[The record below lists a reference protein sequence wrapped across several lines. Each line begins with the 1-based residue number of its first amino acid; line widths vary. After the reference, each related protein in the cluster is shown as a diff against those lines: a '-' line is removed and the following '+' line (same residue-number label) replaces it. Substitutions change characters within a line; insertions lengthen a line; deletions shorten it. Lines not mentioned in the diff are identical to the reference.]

1 MRLSFFKLQTSC
13 CIAVSFR
20 CIFQNSALRWAT
32 ILGMEA
38 NPLPPQ
44 PVRWFWIAAIWSS
57 VALFSATQNV
67 VVMRAEGMHHAWAK
81 LFIYLLLSW
90 LPSALSTPLVLY
102 LGRRFP
108 PFKARAFSA
117 WAIHLT
123 ASLVICVTWAGWMT
137 IMERMLNPWAD
148 PTSPGPFLH
157 VWLDKFY
164 NELLASFLLYTAI
177 LAVGQMLES
186 RERLAHQQT
195 ETARLNEQLSREQ
208 LNALRRQIEPHF
220 LFNTLNG
227 IAALVREEKSDAAVN
242 MIAWLSDFLRHALND
257 SSRHRVPL
265 ADEMQ
270 FLEKYLEIEKMRFGE
285 RLQVNVDVPRELL
298 NAQVPTLIL
307 QPMVENS
314 VKHGISKRTQ
324 GGAIR
329 VSACRSNGLL
339 NLAVYNDGPAL
350 PPDADANRPGIG
362 ISNLRARLLALYGNN
377 FELRMQNQPPSGVE
391 VSVTVPYEEGS

>member
-1 MRLSFFKLQTSC
+1 
-13 CIAVSFR
+13 
-20 CIFQNSALRWAT
+20 
-32 ILGMEA
+32 
-38 NPLPPQ
+38 
-44 PVRWFWIAAIWSS
+44 
-57 VALFSATQNV
+57 
-67 VVMRAEGMHHAWAK
+67 
-81 LFIYLLLSW
+81 
-90 LPSALSTPLVLY
+90 
-102 LGRRFP
+102 
-108 PFKARAFSA
+108 
-117 WAIHLT
+117 
-123 ASLVICVTWAGWMT
+123 VIWAGWMA
-137 IMERMLNPWAD
+137 IMQRLLNPWAD
-148 PTSPGPFLH
+148 SRPPGPFVD

-164 NELLASFLLYTAI
+164 NELLASFLLYIAI

-186 RERLAHQQT
+186 RERLTHQQT

-242 MIAWLSDFLRHALND
+242 MIARLSDFLRHALND
-257 SSRHRVPL
+257 SDRHRVPL

-270 FLEKYLEIEKMRFGE
+270 FLEKYLDIEKMRFGE

-329 VSACRSNGLL
+329 ISACRSNGLL
-339 NLAVYNDGPAL
+339 KLAVYNDGPAL
-350 PPDADANRPGIG
+350 PPDWDANQPGIG

-377 FELRMQNQPPSGVE
+377 FELRMQNQPPSGVQ
-391 VSVTVPYEEGS
+391 VSVFVPYEENS